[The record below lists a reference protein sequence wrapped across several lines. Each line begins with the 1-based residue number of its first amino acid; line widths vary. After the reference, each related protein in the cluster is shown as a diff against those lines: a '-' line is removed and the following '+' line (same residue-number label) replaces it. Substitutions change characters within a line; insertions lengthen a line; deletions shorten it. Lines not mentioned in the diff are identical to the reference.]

1 MDNQRIADIFAEI
14 GDIMDIKGEDF
25 FRVNAYRRAA
35 QTIAHHPYDLNDE
48 YLKKG
53 EFDKIPG
60 IGAELT
66 RKIVEL
72 ITTGKCTFHEELV
85 ASFPK
90 GLLDMLRVR
99 GVGPKKVKLFYGT
112 LGIETLEQLK
122 KAAATGQLRDLPK
135 MGVKSESEI
144 LKAIEEYEQMP
155 HDRRLLHE
163 ALIEAE
169 KFLEYLRKSPDIA
182 QIQYAG
188 SLRRVVETIGD
199 IDILS
204 APKKMS
210 AEVVEKIMTYY
221 AKYPEISLIIN
232 RGETKSS
239 VILKTGTQVDL
250 RVIDKDIFGAALHYF
265 TGSKAHNIRIRDRAK
280 NMGLRVNEY
289 GVFKIKGD
297 EQTLIAGKTEEELL
311 HAVGLPFIIPEMR
324 EDRGEIEYGLKYGKM
339 PSVVE
344 LKDLQADLHTHS
356 RWSDGSEE
364 IEVLAKSYLKAGFAY
379 MALTDHSKMVGVTG
393 GMSDE
398 RVMEQWEEIDEL
410 NRELAPF
417 RILKGSEV
425 DILKDGGLDYS
436 EKVLKK
442 LEVINASTHLY
453 HGLSPED
460 QTKRILRAVQSGYVK
475 ILSHPMGRL
484 INQRKAIAFDME
496 AVFKACAEHHVA
508 LEINSSP
515 ERMDLDDTH
524 VRIAKRFGCKF
535 AINSDSHHSSHK
547 EYLIYGVKIARRAWL
562 TKEDVINTMSLS
574 ELLKYW
580 KLK

>member
-1 MDNQRIADIFAEI
+1 MDNQRIADIFYEI

-35 QTIAHHPYDLNDE
+35 QTIAHYPYDLNDE

-53 EFDKIPG
+53 EFEKIPG
-60 IGAELT
+60 IGVELT

-72 ITTGKCTFHEELV
+72 ITTGKCVFHEELV

-90 GLLDMLRVR
+90 GLLDMLRLR
-99 GVGPKKVKLFYGT
+99 SVGPKKVKLFYST

-135 MGVKSESEI
+135 MGVKSEADI
-144 LKAIEEYEQMP
+144 LNAIEEYELMP
-155 HDRRLLHE
+155 HERRLLHH

-188 SLRRVVETIGD
+188 SLRRGVETIGD

-210 AEVVEKIMTYY
+210 PEVVEKIMDYY
-221 AKYPEISLIIN
+221 AKYSDITLIIN
-232 RGETKSS
+232 RGDTKSS
-239 VILKTGTQVDL
+239 VLLKTGIQVDL
-250 RVIDKDIFGAALHYF
+250 RVVEKNIFGAALHYF

-280 NMGLRVNEY
+280 NMGFKVNEY
-289 GVFKIKGD
+289 GVFKIKG
-297 EQTLIAGKTEEELL
+297 EEETLIAGKTEEEVF

-324 EDRGEIEYGLKYGKM
+324 EDRGEIEHGLKYGKM
-339 PSVVE
+339 PTVVE
-344 LKDLQADLHTHS
+344 LEDLKADLHTHS
-356 RWSDGSEE
+356 KWSDGSEA
-364 IEVLAKSYLKAGFAY
+364 IEVLATSYKKSGFSY
-379 MALTDHSKMVGVTG
+379 MALTDHSKMIGVTG

-398 RVMEQWEEIDEL
+398 RVMEQWNEIDEL

-436 EKVLKK
+436 ENVLKK
-442 LEVINASTHLY
+442 LEVVNASTHLY
-453 HGLSPED
+453 HSLSPED

-484 INQRKAIAFDME
+484 INQRKAISFDME
-496 AVFKACAEHHVA
+496 AVFKACADYHVA

-535 AINSDSHHSSHK
+535 SINSDAHHSSHK
-547 EYLIYGVKIARRAWL
+547 EYLLYGVKTARRAWL
-562 TKEDVINTMSLS
+562 AKEDIINTMSLE

-580 KLK
+580 KLR